1 MSTVNFQ
8 ELRMKNAVLVVR
20 ILLGLIF
27 LVFGLNGFLHFL
39 PPPVMVGDAG
49 VLLALLMTHQWM
61 TFVFLLE
68 LIGGILLLVGRFV
81 PVGLTLLGPIIV
93 NILLFHI
100 HFDPSGIA
108 VPLVVLVLEL
118 FLIYAYWPAFAG
130 IFRDNEKMF

>member
-1 MSTVNFQ
+1 
-8 ELRMKNAVLVVR
+8 MKNVVLVVR

-27 LVFGLNGFLHFL
+27 VVFGLNGFLHFL
-39 PPPVMVGDAG
+39 PAPAMGGDAG
-49 VLLALLMTHQWM
+49 VLMGLLMMHQWM
-61 TFVFLLE
+61 TFVFLLQ

-100 HFDPSGIA
+100 HFNPSGIA

-130 IFRDNEKMF
+130 IFRDKETVF